1 MMPQGIFPFQ
11 YENEQKVNVA
21 EMEIAW
27 KTGWKKLLAAVGG
40 VMVEYVRSF
49 VVHSG

>member
-11 YENEQKVNVA
+11 YENEQKVDVT

-27 KTGWKKLLAAVGG
+27 KTRKKKPSVSVGG
-40 VMVEYVRSF
+40 VINGGRS
-49 VVHSG
+49 